1 MQRTVTPSGK
11 PYIGSN
17 PIPSTIL
24 AIFTNKSQIIHLRAT
39 LLSKVVVK
47 CGSQGEF
54 SLLGSTI
61 YLSVQKKNARR
72 HICVNLTKAF
82 TKEEIA
88 RWFNGYRQKVESY
101 FLPINTKIKS

>member
-1 MQRTVTPSGK
+1 
-11 PYIGSN
+11 
-17 PIPSTIL
+17 
-24 AIFTNKSQIIHLRAT
+24 
-39 LLSKVVVK
+39 VVVK

-54 SLLGSTI
+54 SLLGSII
-61 YLSVQKKNARR
+61 YFSVQKKNARR